1 LRPDHPCAYALR
13 YRLIT
18 LIVRRETSQP
28 MRDLNWLYELRSTS
42 FTGEATMRKIELYI
56 ETIIFQSRW
65 ILAPFYLG
73 LALSLVLMLV
83 QFCKEFYD
91 FLSKISRA
99 HESDVILGV
108 LGLIDLTF
116 TANLVVIVI
125 FSGYENFVS
134 KIETTDHDRPEWMT
148 KVDFGGLKQKLM
160 TSIVAISAIQVLRA
174 FMNIEQ
180 QPDNTR
186 LAWLVGIHVVF
197 VMSMLIV
204 VLSDRLSA
212 PNEHPSEGGA
222 KKSAR

>member
-1 LRPDHPCAYALR
+1 M
-13 YRLIT
+13 
-18 LIVRRETSQP
+18 RR
-28 MRDLNWLYELRSTS
+28 
-42 FTGEATMRKIELYI
+42 IELFI

-73 LALSLVLMLV
+73 LALSLLLMLA
-83 QFCKEFYD
+83 QFCKEFYE
-91 FLSKISRA
+91 FLAKIQGA
-99 HESDVILGV
+99 KESDVILGV

-186 LAWLVGIHVVF
+186 LGWLVGIHVVF
-197 VMSMLIV
+197 VISMLIV
-204 VLSDRLSA
+204 VLSDRIA
-212 PNEHPSEGGA
+212 ERGEHPSEGGK
-222 KKSAR
+222 KKSAH

>member
-1 LRPDHPCAYALR
+1 LAGALHPAAPAA
-13 YRLIT
+13 
-18 LIVRRETSQP
+18 EP
-28 MRDLNWLYELRSTS
+28 
-42 FTGEATMRKIELYI
+42 AMRKIELFI

-73 LALSLVLMLV
+73 LALSLLLMLA

-91 FLSKISRA
+91 FVTKIQRA

-108 LGLIDLTF
+108 LGLVDLTF

-134 KIETTDHDRPEWMT
+134 KTEVGADDLDRPEWMT

-174 FMNIEQ
+174 FMNIDQ
-180 QPDNTR
+180 QPDSIR
-186 LAWLVGIHVVF
+186 LGWLVGIHVMF
-197 VMSMLIV
+197 VVSMLLV
-204 VLSDRLSA
+204 ALADRLGA
-212 PNEHPSEGGA
+212 AGEHPSEGRV
-222 KKSAR
+222 KKPAR